1 MENNNLKTIYYKDI
15 LSNDLTEFKNVLTP
29 YFSKYDDTFTLTDEC
44 LKSVCNLI
52 YDNFA
57 NCYVR
62 YKTKELFLSQFTI
75 RLITYFTDFQNAVK
89 MYKKIGGDDYPI
101 SDLLT
106 DTIVINQ
113 NNNNNGTNNK
123 NSTSNSKFKT
133 ASNPSA
139 TNVKPIDDYY
149 DNYENGDNTYS
160 ESNATANT
168 DTKASNESHKGD
180 ILARIRDFYKFVGYP
195 YPQFISKFTN
205 MFIEIDDR
213 ECIYYDEDYLNED
226 ND

>member
-29 YFSKYDDTFTLTDEC
+29 YFSKYDDTFTLTDDC

-52 YDNFA
+52 YDNFS

-62 YKTKELFLSQFTI
+62 YNTKELFLSQFAI
-75 RLITYFTDFQNAVK
+75 RLITYFTDFQRAVK
-89 MYKKIGGDDYPI
+89 MYQSIGTEEYPI

-113 NNNNNGTNNK
+113 NNSDNGTNN
-123 NSTSNSKFKT
+123 TSNTNSSDYKS

-139 TNVKPIDDYY
+139 SNIKPIDDYY
-149 DNYENGDNTYS
+149 DTYDKS
-160 ESNATANT
+160 STSGTTANT
-168 DTKASNESHKGD
+168 TANNGTKASNESHKGD

-195 YPQFISKFTN
+195 YPQFIAKFAN
-205 MFIEIDDR
+205 LFIEVDDR
-213 ECIYYDEDYLNED
+213 DCIYYNEDYLED
-226 ND
+226 N